1 MGVTLDNQNKKK
13 KRKQSAMLVSAAA
26 ESLSQEMPACSY
38 ILGFVGFR
46 VTQGLGYTSLTV
58 FLACLRH
65 HVAGIAWQ
73 KTLLLWLQHLLLLT
87 WSLLTRKVFVLGAH
101 IAYGCLLP
109 SKQGQTSALL
119 KKMLPSWL

>member
-1 MGVTLDNQNKKK
+1 
-13 KRKQSAMLVSAAA
+13 
-26 ESLSQEMPACSY
+26 MPVCSY
-38 ILGFVGFR
+38 ILGFVGFVGFR

-87 WSLLTRKVFVLGAH
+87 WSLLTRKIFVLGAH

-109 SKQGQTSALL
+109 ANRVRRQLC
-119 KKMLPSWL
+119 